1 MTVNFVISEGGA
13 VKRKLMG
20 YDLTWPDGSVMND
33 VVFSRQEA
41 ENYHMSY
48 LSLEDP
54 RVRGLVNRL
63 PRVVAGQPIPRV
75 RLKGLS
81 NEICGCWSLWRVS
94 LLAENMRDMR
104 ILPLFQHKDGRV
116 LLPTAWRIWDLL
128 LSEQTSI
135 SMEGTIQG
143 EKSREIFAELEELAV
158 NYGQNPYLEL
168 KNKYQELLQKE
179 REKGLYA
186 FHVRREAVMRI
197 GLPAVRQHRLTE
209 LEREERD
216 WALRLK
222 QREKVI
228 PELSAVIIA
237 YVEGE

>member
-1 MTVNFVISEGGA
+1 
-13 VKRKLMG
+13 
-20 YDLTWPDGSVMND
+20 MND

-48 LSLEDP
+48 LSLEEP
-54 RVRGLVNRL
+54 KVRGLVTRL
-63 PRVVAGQPIPRV
+63 PRVVAGQPIPRI

-81 NEICGCWSLWRVS
+81 HEICGYWSLWRIS
-94 LLAENMRDMR
+94 LLAGSMRDIR

-116 LLPTAWRIWDLL
+116 LLPTARRIWDML

-135 SMEGTIQG
+135 GMEGTIQG
-143 EKSREIFAELEELAV
+143 EKSRQIFAELYELAV
-158 NYGQNPYLEL
+158 NYGQNLYLEL

-186 FHVRREAVMRI
+186 FRARREAILRI
-197 GLPAVRQHRLTE
+197 GLPAVRQHRLAE

-216 WALRLK
+216 WTLRL
-222 QREKVI
+222 QERERVL
-228 PELSAVIIA
+228 PELSAVTIV